1 MPSGFRQSRGP
12 RRKGGVNDRP
22 DPATM
27 RFPRIVRI
35 NRTSLQEFAMAD
47 LAFVVVTIAGFVLVA
62 LAAKGVT
69 KL

>member
-1 MPSGFRQSRGP
+1 VGP
-12 RRKGGVNDRP
+12 AVREASTTGLIP
-22 DPATM
+22 PQM
-27 RFPRIVRI
+27 RFSRIVRI

-47 LAFVVVTIAGFVLVA
+47 VAFVVVTIAVFVLVA